1 MANSLF
7 SGNHLWGERMRTTFG
22 SLVQGKQ
29 LPNAEVRAPLARLE
43 APPTHWWRTRSPYDF
58 SMRDVGAIRR
68 TLLRTDLV
76 NECDWF
82 RAVGGD
88 AAAAIGIAI
97 KGLKSHGM
105 RNPVT
110 DAVVSAVLCCA
121 VEGDAAA
128 KVVMISALRR
138 RAKID
143 PICYGLRL
151 RWLNAKF

>member
-1 MANSLF
+1 
-7 SGNHLWGERMRTTFG
+7 MRTTFE
-22 SLVQGKQ
+22 SVVQGNQ
-29 LPNAEVRAPLARLE
+29 LPNASVRALLARRMA
-43 APPTHWWRTRSPYDF
+43 APPTHWWRIRSPHDF
-58 SMRDVGAIRR
+58 SMRDVGAIRQA
-68 TLLRTDLV
+68 LLKTDLV
-76 NECDWF
+76 SDCDWF

-121 VEGDAAA
+121 VEGNPAA
-128 KVVMISALRR
+128 KVVMISALWR

-143 PICYGLRL
+143 PVCYGLRL
-151 RWLNAKF
+151 RWLHARF